1 MVNGTDVAQ
10 LDQLASIYIV
20 PQGVGTFSDVTLG
33 YEIDGMTTIQS
44 NYVIGRTYHVAAP
57 SFSIADPVLTV
68 LQSDFQT
75 TVVSMTVTDETGA
88 AIEGADAMVYE
99 NSLTGN
105 KNFGVEPNS
114 PDPMWSAPVVT
125 DANGQ
130 AEATITAAGNARIPK
145 SDTVPAHDVVIP
157 LTATAQPTVF
167 VKASMS
173 GYLSVFG
180 QTQIFEYTP
189 LTFVTIE
196 PMTDI
201 IPIGETGIDIVTQ
214 VTDWDGNVL
223 PDMTVTLAA
232 DMGEVLEPT
241 AVTTDAGGYANF
253 TLNAPILNKTR
264 VDFMSLE
271 AKAGAPGWTLSTG
284 NAALTIRNRVPQ
296 IKMSVMGADGSGGS
310 KVNGN
315 QTISLVG
322 IVSDE
327 WGLKYVNISVDG
339 AAAQA
344 VPGPAFGSVDDTS
357 RDLGRSLGNLSDG
370 DHTVTVTAVDG
381 LGVSTEKSMTFN
393 VKTQTVTPTPKAKT
407 DVVPWVIAA
416 IGWIVAV
423 LVLVMMMMRK
433 PKGPTAMKPAE
444 PEVQEE
450 ELPKR

>member
-1 MVNGTDVAQ
+1 
-10 LDQLASIYIV
+10 
-20 PQGVGTFSDVTLG
+20 
-33 YEIDGMTTIQS
+33 
-44 NYVIGRTYHVAAP
+44 
-57 SFSIADPVLTV
+57 
-68 LQSDFQT
+68 
-75 TVVSMTVTDETGA
+75 
-88 AIEGADAMVYE
+88 MVYE